1 MDRTKTAY
9 ASFPLEWTVK
19 SISYQIRYRKAFNIN
34 EIDEV
39 FCSIINAKGNQIDIS
54 ELGSLL
60 GFNLQDLAEI
70 DILNIYLKGLTEYN
84 LIVINNK
91 TIKLTEFGQEAL
103 QSKLKYKYSFATTTL
118 FENQTATGEKL
129 DFSFN
134 NVFDLENGLSHENKI
149 EKPTFENPEKKQKL
163 QFQLF
168 GNDIYK
174 GEILEL
180 YEGNLYISYKS
191 ISLQC
196 EITALENSFQL
207 SISKSNLNKPD
218 VQFLV
223 DLPENEELKSKL
235 IRKGMYHHILAEKY
249 SITVQD
255 IEMYID
261 LWNWKE
267 LAENPKIDWSDK
279 NIFKLFLENGD
290 GSIWSIISEKAPI
303 ENIKSVIQEYVEY
316 WNWTTLT
323 ERFDNDFI
331 KEQIENF
338 DWDFEEL
345 SYKETEFVISLL
357 SNSTLKDRDWDWN
370 YLSKNLPDK
379 FIEEHIDSFSW
390 DFYEITIS
398 KNDVFKN
405 TFIKYRDKLEIL
417 ISKNWNWKFISEE
430 INLNFLYKNISGL
443 AGKLDWHTIL
453 NRFFSNEE
461 ITTKCLKEESF
472 KSLLKQHLPD
482 NFVVAHQKYLW
493 TSNLID
499 FFEQQNLIQW
509 ETKSYINGFDTNEN
523 VEWDNVFFHKYHNRI
538 KTEKGFLNVSQQIS
552 DYSLIEEFPDFTWN
566 WEGISQNN
574 KFIGNNA
581 FIERAFVG
589 EFSFSNNLLWDKILL
604 QSNFDVAF
612 WNKNLEAFYNATNS
626 EKQIQFWKSLT
637 QLNFNE
643 NIDFIFENIHLDWD
657 WTFITKNSSE
667 EAILESFDD
676 DELFEK
682 WDWKIA
688 TEKLSKDIILENLED
703 LTKFI
708 DWKYLI
714 KDVLTLENELKID
727 KELPRIAT
735 CLSVLDDD
743 KRKNS
748 WSELTIK
755 YPFEILYLII
765 DATYNIELFE
775 WDWDYISSHKYLPT
789 DISTINKFKHKIN
802 WTIFSDSKVI
812 KQKFNSLNWTNTNDW
827 FNNTDKYLQ
836 KFKDFWNWRTLSK
849 NENLN
854 YNRAIL
860 IKYKNEDW
868 DWAYLSEFGTFL
880 TNQKKDN
887 DKYLE
892 KLVNKFPK
900 IQFELLSKRK
910 DINIESGLILSTKDK
925 NWDWQVLSENEK
937 AEVSNEVILELKDRN
952 WNWKTISKRKNLTFN
967 NEMLLQLLDK
977 DWNWSYLSENPNLEF
992 NIDFI
997 EKTKMKSWN
1006 WTAVSRH
1013 KTFLPTIEMLTLTK
1027 DFDLDWAHLS
1037 QHLSLIPTKELLA
1050 KFENKW
1056 HWQSIT
1062 ENSQIKFSDIDFI
1075 ARFADKWNWHF
1086 ICQSGQL
1093 KLSKHILNQFKE
1105 HLDWDLISSNTNI
1118 DFTKE
1123 IIQEFKQFWN
1133 WTALKE
1139 NKRVEELLGNYVSDE
1154 INNNSTLNFIDRIEQ
1169 KWSEW
1174 KGSIY
1179 HFSHIENAVEIIKNR
1194 KIQSRNRATIK
1205 GDAAGNVVHRRGD
1218 AHDYAR
1224 FYFRPHTPTQFYNE
1238 FLGKNTTDGYNSKNY
1253 GWVSWYERARGL
1265 GFPKCP
1271 IPIFFRFS
1279 LKEVLFKNEKQCCIS
1294 NGNMQTGST
1303 QFGSIE
1309 KMINKFGFEDL
1320 YYTPQQYAK
1329 KEDYNRY
1336 RNYAQQ
1342 EFLVKDELSFNDL
1355 SDFEIVCPSETDRTL
1370 LINLLGREHK
1380 DIFTNIVVDTSYY
1393 NNENPR
1399 VRIEEEE
1406 TELHIST
1413 TFKGSGYFVLNGT
1426 SDLREIE
1433 ILSGDVNKIDKD
1445 KIVFN
1450 SYISLGN
1457 LIQNIRLNFIDESG
1471 RSWFVYANDP
1481 SSIENIDNAVTQNVW
1496 DDILAINYILNSKH
1510 NFLELE
1516 KYFYDDYNPFSVY
1529 EKIYH
1534 EEYDSRLKIII
1545 DYDKIEYVLCTGV
1558 HQDTLSSLEKC
1569 KNLKVV
1575 WAYFATNVDKF
1586 EKEAT
1591 LLEEKNLCVV
1601 FDDGMEDIVQINQDK
1616 YFYLWFRFHIFENN
1630 SNDDIIKIFKKFD
1643 IFKEAFNTNIRHYR
1657 LDFHT
1662 LLVLNQFSKFFSK
1675 NVFVKNIV
1683 NKYFGVGNYSN
1694 DWFRIFLTLH
1704 DIGKARA
1711 FKEGDKSLQYKFSK
1725 EIIMMISSNL
1735 PFNKGIIHIYLS
1747 LLENDCLG
1755 DYFQENISVQT
1766 IKSQLSLLASNCT
1779 LDVKDFFRLFMIYYQ
1794 CDIAS
1799 YTADAGGIKFLEH
1812 LFEYKNGVKVFDEEE
1827 GLLKMSPK
1835 YWEMYKKL
1843 KKEIENGD

>member
-1 MDRTKTAY
+1 MDRTKTPY

-103 QSKLKYKYSFATTTL
+103 QNKLKYKYLFATTAL
-118 FENQTATGEKL
+118 FENQTATGEMF
-129 DFSFN
+129 DFSFK

-180 YEGNLYISYKS
+180 YESNLYISYKS

-196 EITALENSFQL
+196 EITALADSFQL

-218 VQFLV
+218 LQFLI
-223 DLPENEELKSKL
+223 DLPENEEFKSKL

-261 LWNWKE
+261 LWNWNE

-331 KEQIENF
+331 KEQIESF

-443 AGKLDWHTIL
+443 ASKLDWHTIL

-461 ITTKCLKEESF
+461 ITTKCLNDESF
-472 KSLLKQHLPD
+472 KALLKQHLPD

-523 VEWDNVFFHKYHNRI
+523 VEWNKIIFQKHHSRI
-538 KTEKGFLNVSQQIS
+538 TTEIGFLNVSQQIS
-552 DYSLIEEFPDFTWN
+552 DYSLIEEFPDFAWN

-714 KDVLTLENELKID
+714 KNVLTLENELEID

-755 YPFEILYLII
+755 YPFEVLYRII

-812 KQKFNSLNWTNTNDW
+812 KQKFSLGSQAKDW
-827 FNNTDKYLQ
+827 FNNTDRYLQ
-836 KFKDFWNWRTLSK
+836 EFKDFWNWRTLSK
-849 NENLN
+849 NKNLN
-854 YNRAIL
+854 YNRTIL
-860 IKYKNEDW
+860 IKYENEDW

-880 TNQKKDN
+880 TNQKNDN
-887 DKYLE
+887 NKYLE
-892 KLVNKFPK
+892 RLLNKFPK

-952 WNWKTISKRKNLTFN
+952 WNWKTISKRENLTFN

-977 DWNWSYLSENPNLEF
+977 DWDWSYLSKNTNLEF
-992 NIDFI
+992 NTEFI
-997 EKTKMKSWN
+997 EITKSKTWN
-1006 WTAVSRH
+1006 WTVVSRH
-1013 KTFLPTIEMLTLTK
+1013 KTFLPTVEMLTLTK
-1027 DFDLDWAHLS
+1027 DFDLDWKFLS
-1037 QHLSLIPTKELLA
+1037 QHPSLNPTKELLA
-1050 KFENKW
+1050 KFETKW
-1056 HWQSIT
+1056 DWWNIT
-1062 ENSQIKFSDIDFI
+1062 QNRQINFTDIDFI
-1075 ARFADKWNWHF
+1075 VRFADKWNWRF
-1086 ICQSGQL
+1086 ICESG
-1093 KLSKHILNQFKE
+1093 KLTLNNQILNKFKE
-1105 HLDWDLISSNTNI
+1105 HLEWDLISSNTNI

-1123 IIQEFKQFWN
+1123 IVQEFKQYWN

-1139 NKRVEELLGNYVSDE
+1139 NKRVKELLGNYVTDE
-1154 INNNSTLNFIDRIEQ
+1154 MKKCPILIFIDKIEQ
-1169 KWSEW
+1169 QYSQW
-1174 KGSIY
+1174 KGHIY
-1179 HFSHIENAVEIIKNR
+1179 HFSHIDNAVQIIRER
-1194 KIQSRNRATIK
+1194 KIKSRNTANQLS
-1205 GDAAGNVVHRRGD
+1205 DSAGNVVYSRTN
-1218 AHDYAR
+1218 AHSYAR
-1224 FYFRPHTPTQFYNE
+1224 FYFRTHTQTQFYNE
-1238 FLGKNTTDGYNSKNY
+1238 YLGIDIGMGYKK
-1253 GWVSWYERARGL
+1253 GGEWHSWYEIDYRRL
-1265 GFPKCP
+1265 DYPKCP
-1271 IPIFFRFS
+1271 KPIYFEFS
-1279 LKEVLFKNEKQCCIS
+1279 LQEVLFAIFEKCNIS
-1294 NGNMQTGST
+1294 TGNMQRNKT
-1303 QFGSIE
+1303 
-1309 KMINKFGFEDL
+1309 KFGKIEQMIPLFNFQDL
-1320 YYTPQQYAK
+1320 FINPGMDSEKWK
-1329 KEDYNRY
+1329 KFRE
-1336 RNYAQQ
+1336 YAQQ
-1342 EFLVKDELSFNDL
+1342 EFMVEKEL
-1355 SDFEIVCPSETDRTL
+1355 DFSSLNYFKIICANEDDRAL
-1370 LINLLGREHK
+1370 LIQLLGE
-1380 DIFTNIVVDTSYY
+1380 DSIEVINNLVIDNSYY
-1393 NNENPR
+1393 RNENPT
-1399 VRIEEEE
+1399 I
-1406 TELHIST
+1406 LH
-1413 TFKGSGYFVLNGT
+1413 
-1426 SDLREIE
+1426 
-1433 ILSGDVNKIDKD
+1433 
-1445 KIVFN
+1445 
-1450 SYISLGN
+1450 
-1457 LIQNIRLNFIDESG
+1457 
-1471 RSWFVYANDP
+1471 
-1481 SSIENIDNAVTQNVW
+1481 
-1496 DDILAINYILNSKH
+1496 
-1510 NFLELE
+1510 
-1516 KYFYDDYNPFSVY
+1516 
-1529 EKIYH
+1529 
-1534 EEYDSRLKIII
+1534 
-1545 DYDKIEYVLCTGV
+1545 
-1558 HQDTLSSLEKC
+1558 
-1569 KNLKVV
+1569 NLKD
-1575 WAYFATNVDKF
+1575 N
-1586 EKEAT
+1586 
-1591 LLEEKNLCVV
+1591 NL
-1601 FDDGMEDIVQINQDK
+1601 
-1616 YFYLWFRFHIFENN
+1616 R
-1630 SNDDIIKIFKKFD
+1630 
-1643 IFKEAFNTNIRHYR
+1643 
-1657 LDFHT
+1657 
-1662 LLVLNQFSKFFSK
+1662 
-1675 NVFVKNIV
+1675 
-1683 NKYFGVGNYSN
+1683 
-1694 DWFRIFLTLH
+1694 
-1704 DIGKARA
+1704 
-1711 FKEGDKSLQYKFSK
+1711 
-1725 EIIMMISSNL
+1725 ISSNKKAEGYFIL
-1735 PFNKGIIHIYLS
+1735 IGDDVS
-1747 LLENDCLG
+1747 LLDIVTG
-1755 DYFQENISVQT
+1755 DVIKQEKNKIT
-1766 IKSQLSLLASNCT
+1766 FKSKIEINNPLIIDITVKYIDEINQEWFVCSN
-1779 LDVKDFFRLFMIYYQ
+1779 Y
-1794 CDIAS
+1794 
-1799 YTADAGGIKFLEH
+1799 
-1812 LFEYKNGVKVFDEEE
+1812 
-1827 GLLKMSPK
+1827 
-1835 YWEMYKKL
+1835 KL
-1843 KKEIENGD
+1843 KKIDYEEIRIKNTERKKIRVSQFYNSIF